1 MMRRREFIAGIVG
14 LGSAAAMYP
23 LAARSQPTRMRR
35 IGMLSG
41 FAASG
46 GFELAYQTLFEA
58 LSQLGWERDRSIRF
72 DLRFGA
78 GDVERMGAIAKELVA
93 LQPDLLIG
101 DGTPAAAAL
110 QRETRTIPIVF
121 LTVGDPIGVGFVQS
135 LRQPGGNMTG
145 YGNVEVMHA
154 GKLLSLLKSA
164 APAIK
169 VAAAMYNPDTV
180 PRRGLD
186 HLPSFE
192 AAAQA
197 LGIEQVRAE
206 VHSDADI
213 EEMIA
218 TLGSRQGGVVLI
230 PDVFMNVHRQ
240 TVITQSIANKVPAI
254 FDGARFA
261 QDGGLLQ
268 YGADVTEK
276 YRRTASFV
284 DRILRGTRP
293 SDLPV
298 ELPSKY
304 RLVINLKT
312 AKAIGLD
319 LSSDVRSIA
328 DEIIE

>member
-1 MMRRREFIAGIVG
+1 MRRREFIAGIVG

-23 LAARSQPTRMRR
+23 PAARSQPMRMRR

-46 GFELAYQTLFEA
+46 GFELAYQTIWEA
-58 LSQLGWERDRSIRF
+58 LSQSGWERDRSMRF
-72 DLRFGA
+72 DLRFGD
-78 GDVERMGAIAKELVA
+78 GDIERIRRFAMELVA
-93 LQPDLLIG
+93 LQPDVLIG
-101 DGTPAAAAL
+101 DGTPAATAL
-110 QRETRTIPIVF
+110 RRETSTIPIVF
-121 LTVGDPIGVGFVQS
+121 LSVGDPIGAGFVQS
-135 LRQPGGNMTG
+135 IRQPGGNMTG
-145 YGNVEVMHA
+145 FGNVEVTHG

-164 APAIK
+164 APPIK
-169 VAAAMYNPDTV
+169 VAAAMYNPDTAGA
-180 PRRGLD
+180 PPFQ
-186 HLPSFE
+186 LPSFE

-206 VHSDADI
+206 VRSDADI
-213 EEMIA
+213 EGMIA
-218 TLGSRQGGVVLI
+218 AHGSRQGGVVALA
-230 PDVFMNVHRQ
+230 DVFMNVHRQ
-240 TVITQSIANKVPAI
+240 TVITQSIAHKVPVI

-268 YGADVTEK
+268 YGADITEK

-284 DRILRGTRP
+284 DRILRGTKP

-298 ELPSKY
+298 EFPSKY

-319 LSSDVRSIA
+319 LSRDVLFIA
-328 DEIIE
+328 DEVIE

>member
-1 MMRRREFIAGIVG
+1 MRRRDFIAGIVG

-46 GFELAYQTLFEA
+46 GFELAYQTLLEA

-72 DLRFGA
+72 DLRFGD
-78 GDVERMGAIAKELVA
+78 GDVERIRQFAMELVA

-101 DGTPAAAAL
+101 DGTPAAKAL
-110 QRETRTIPIVF
+110 RRETSTIPIVF
-121 LTVGDPIGVGFVQS
+121 LTVGDPIGSGLVQS
-135 LRQPGGNMTG
+135 IRQPGGNMTG
-145 YGNVEVMHA
+145 FANVEETHA

-164 APAIK
+164 VSPIK
-169 VAAAMYNPDTV
+169 VAAAMYNPDTAV
-180 PRRGLD
+180 LFQ
-186 HLPSFE
+186 LPSFE

-206 VHSDADI
+206 VRSDADI
-213 EEMIA
+213 EGMIA
-218 TLGSRQGGVVLI
+218 ALGPRLGGVVALA
-230 PDVFMNVHRQ
+230 DVFTNVHRQ
-240 TVITQSIANKVPAI
+240 TVITQSIAHKVPVI

-268 YGADVTEK
+268 YGADITEK

-284 DRILRGTRP
+284 DRILRGTKP

-298 ELPSKY
+298 EFPSKY

-319 LSSDVRSIA
+319 LSRDVLLFA
-328 DEIIE
+328 DEVIE

>member
-1 MMRRREFIAGIVG
+1 MLRRDFISGIVG
-14 LGSAAAMYP
+14 LGSATAMYP
-23 LAARSQPTRMRR
+23 LAARSQPTRLRQ

-46 GFELAYQTLFEA
+46 GFELAYQTLLEA

-72 DLRFGA
+72 NLRFGD
-78 GDVERMGAIAKELVA
+78 GDVERIRQFAMELVA
-93 LQPDLLIG
+93 LQPDVLIG
-101 DGTPAAAAL
+101 DGTPAATAL
-110 QRETRTIPIVF
+110 RRETSTIPIVF
-121 LTVGDPIGVGFVQS
+121 LSVGDPVGAGLVRS
-135 LRQPGGNMTG
+135 IRQPGGNMTG
-145 YGNVEVMHA
+145 FGNVEVTHA

-164 APAIK
+164 APPIK
-169 VAAAMYNPDTV
+169 VAAAMYNPDTA
-180 PRRGLD
+180 GAQ
-186 HLPSFE
+186 LPSFE

-206 VHSDADI
+206 VRGDADI

-218 TLGSRQGGVVLI
+218 ALGSRHGGVVALA
-230 PDVFMNVHRQ
+230 DVFMNVHRQ
-240 TVITQSIANKVPAI
+240 TVITQSIAHKVPVI

-268 YGADVTEK
+268 YGADITEK

-284 DRILRGTRP
+284 DRILHGAKP

-298 ELPSKY
+298 EFPTKY

-312 AKAIGLD
+312 ARAIGLE
-319 LSSDVRSIA
+319 LPANVVALA
-328 DEIIE
+328 DEVIE

>member
-1 MMRRREFIAGIVG
+1 MRRRDFIAGIVG

-46 GFELAYQTLFEA
+46 GFELAYQTLLEA

-72 DLRFGA
+72 DLRFGD
-78 GDVERMGAIAKELVA
+78 GDAERMRQFAMELVA

-101 DGTPAAAAL
+101 DGTPAATAL
-110 QRETRTIPIVF
+110 RRETSTIPIVF
-121 LTVGDPIGVGFVQS
+121 LTVADPIGAGFVQS
-135 LRQPGGNMTG
+135 IRQPGGNMTG
-145 YGNVEVMHA
+145 FGNVEVTHA

-164 APAIK
+164 APPIK
-169 VAAAMYNPDTV
+169 VAAAMYNPDTAA
-180 PRRGLD
+180 LFQ
-186 HLPSFE
+186 LPSFG

-206 VHSDADI
+206 IRSDADI
-213 EEMIA
+213 EGMTA
-218 TLGSRQGGVVLI
+218 ALGSRQGGVVALA
-230 PDVFMNVHRQ
+230 DVFMNVHRQ
-240 TVITQSIANKVPAI
+240 TVITQSIAHKVPVV

-268 YGADVTEK
+268 YGADSTEK
-276 YRRTASFV
+276 YRRPPSFV
-284 DRILRGTRP
+284 DRILRGTKP

-298 ELPSKY
+298 EFPSKY

-319 LSSDVRSIA
+319 LSRARDVLLFA
-328 DEIIE
+328 EEVIE

>member
-1 MMRRREFIAGIVG
+1 MRRRDFIAGIVG

-46 GFELAYQTLFEA
+46 GFELAYQTLLEA

-72 DLRFGA
+72 DLRFGD
-78 GDVERMGAIAKELVA
+78 GDVERIRQFAMELVA

-101 DGTPAAAAL
+101 DGTPAATAL
-110 QRETRTIPIVF
+110 RRETSTIPIVF
-121 LTVGDPIGVGFVQS
+121 LTVADPIGAGFVQS
-135 LRQPGGNMTG
+135 IRQPGGNMTG
-145 YGNVEVMHA
+145 FGNVEVTHA

-164 APAIK
+164 APPIK
-169 VAAAMYNPDTV
+169 VAAAMYNPDTAA
-180 PRRGLD
+180 LFQ
-186 HLPSFE
+186 LPSFG

-206 VHSDADI
+206 VRSDADI
-213 EEMIA
+213 EGMTA
-218 TLGSRQGGVVLI
+218 ALGSRQGGVVALA
-230 PDVFMNVHRQ
+230 DVFMNVHRQ
-240 TVITQSIANKVPAI
+240 TVITQSIAHKVPVV

-268 YGADVTEK
+268 YGADITEK

-284 DRILRGTRP
+284 DRILRGTKP

-298 ELPSKY
+298 EFPSKY

-319 LSSDVRSIA
+319 LSRDVLLIA